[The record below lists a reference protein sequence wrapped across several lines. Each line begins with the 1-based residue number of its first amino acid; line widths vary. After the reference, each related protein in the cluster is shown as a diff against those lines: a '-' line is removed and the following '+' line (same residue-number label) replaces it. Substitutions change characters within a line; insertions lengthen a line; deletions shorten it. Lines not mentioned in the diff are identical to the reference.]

1 MDVLYKHGMQG
12 VAGLVLRKEFVE
24 AAELLKKVLLLL
36 LLLALT
42 YTYSNMCDLQYY
54 VRSCTAIKCASNRPL
69 LTFKY
74 RLQQYVRSCTRT
86 VCASACEFNLRPAVH
101 VYVS

>member
-36 LLLALT
+36 LVFL
-42 YTYSNMCDLQYY
+42 YY
-54 VRSCTAIKCASNRPL
+54 GAQLIKL
-69 LTFKY
+69 HEHTH
-74 RLQQYVRSCTRT
+74 Q
-86 VCASACEFNLRPAVH
+86 
-101 VYVS
+101 